1 MTETTDYPLSGI
13 RVIDFTQVMMG
24 PSATQMLGD
33 LGADVIKVERPGTGD
48 LSRNTFG
55 VKDEKD
61 ANNPIFYSL
70 NRNKRSIVL
79 DTRTDEAK
87 DVIYKLVAKSDVV
100 VSNFRPGVMDRMG
113 FSYETLSKI
122 NSRIIVGSGSGF
134 GPTGPFSHKGGQDV
148 VAQAITGVLE
158 RRSDPSVPRSIYPTA
173 VCDYAAGMHLVQ
185 GILAAIIARMKTGK
199 GQEVEVSLYNSML
212 DMQMQEAAC
221 QMKTGEEINW
231 ASMPLTG
238 VFDTQDGAI
247 VVVGAFKKFPLRDI
261 CEAFCIPDLSPQYP
275 DFDSQ
280 RKNKVDIQEKFQD
293 ACLTNVS
300 DHWIGRLE
308 ALDLLCAKVGSLTE
322 ALGNGQTAENG
333 MISELDHPLHG
344 RIKVISS
351 PIKLSD
357 APFKVRM
364 CAPRLGEHTD
374 EILADLGI
382 EPDSVS

>member
-1 MTETTDYPLSGI
+1 MTEMTDYPLSGI
-13 RVIDFTQVMMG
+13 RVVDFTQVMMG

-33 LGADVIKVERPGTGD
+33 LGADVIKVERPGSGD
-48 LSRNTFG
+48 LSRSTFG
-55 VKDEKD
+55 AKDEKD
-61 ANNPIFYSL
+61 SNNPIFYSL

-79 DTRTDEAK
+79 DTRKDEAK

-100 VSNFRPGVMDRMG
+100 VSNFRPGVMDRMD

-122 NSRIIVGSGSGF
+122 NPRIIFASGSGF

-148 VAQAITGVLE
+148 LAQAITGTLE

-173 VCDYAAGMHLVQ
+173 ICDYAAGMHLVQ
-185 GILAAIIARMKTGK
+185 GILAAIIARTKTGK
-199 GQEVEVSLYNSML
+199 GQKIEVSLYNSML

-231 ASMPLTG
+231 AAMPLTG

-261 CEAFCIPDLSPQYP
+261 CKAFGIVDLSPRFP
-275 DFDSQ
+275 DYESQ
-280 RKNKVDIQEKFQD
+280 RQDKAYIQGKFQE

-300 DHWIGRLE
+300 DHWIRRLE
-308 ALDLLCAKVGSLTE
+308 ELDLLCSKVGSLTE
-322 ALGNGQTAENG
+322 ALGNGQTEENE
-333 MISELDHPLHG
+333 MITELNHPLHG
-344 RIKVISS
+344 RIKIVSS
-351 PIKLSD
+351 PIKFSD
-357 APFKVRM
+357 MPFKVRM

-374 EILADLGI
+374 EILAELGI
-382 EPDSVS
+382 EPDSMG